1 MNPASQ
7 GAVSVDLNCG
17 YTLEKETEVFDHE
30 VFSRRLWAP
39 YLAFVVAACS
49 DHVARGAISWSAYH
63 FCDKVHLPRSD
74 HVADAG
80 DGVKHS
86 SHFVIVELLFADFG
100 HQYLKDAADAAM

>member
-1 MNPASQ
+1 MLLIE
-7 GAVSVDLNCG
+7 VSAREFLGTTYWWFLGLLVCLLQLGIPGN
-17 YTLEKETEVFDHE
+17 LQ
-30 VFSRRLWAP
+30 
-39 YLAFVVAACS
+39 FVVAACS
-49 DHVARGAISWSAYH
+49 DHVARGAVRWSAYH
-63 FCDKVHLPRSD
+63 LPDKVHLPRSD

>member
-1 MNPASQ
+1 MNSVSQ
-7 GAVSVDLNCG
+7 GAVLVDLYCG
-17 YTLEKETEVFDHE
+17 YVLEKKAEVFDHE

-39 YLAFVVAACS
+39 HLVFVVAACS
-49 DHVARGAISWSAYH
+49 DHVARGAVRWSAYH
-63 FCDKVHLPRSD
+63 LPDKVHLPRSD

-100 HQYLKDAADAAM
+100 HQYLKDAADATV